1 MIPLPP
7 DELRSLAAPI
17 YGNHGW
23 QVRLARDFGV
33 AVRTSQRW
41 AADGIANAETA
52 RRVRK
57 FLQERARAQ
66 VEAPPADGYSDRDDD
81 AYDEFRPRIEALVA
95 AGVTAG
101 WHPAEVLTAIL
112 AVTVD
117 QMRENAGIPAT
128 LETVKQ
134 AMDSLR
140 AARDT

>member
-1 MIPLPP
+1 MTPA
-7 DELRSLAAPI
+7 ELRSLAAPI

-23 QVRLARDFGV
+23 QVRLAREFRV
-33 AVRTSQRW
+33 AVRTAQRW
-41 AADGIANAETA
+41 AADGIANPETA
-52 RRVRK
+52 RRVQK
-57 FLQERARAQ
+57 FLDERARAQ
-66 VEAPPADGYSDRDDD
+66 IEPPPADGYSDRDDD

-117 QMRENAGIPAT
+117 QMREGAGAPAT
-128 LETVKQ
+128 MDTLRQALEGLK
-134 AMDSLR
+134 